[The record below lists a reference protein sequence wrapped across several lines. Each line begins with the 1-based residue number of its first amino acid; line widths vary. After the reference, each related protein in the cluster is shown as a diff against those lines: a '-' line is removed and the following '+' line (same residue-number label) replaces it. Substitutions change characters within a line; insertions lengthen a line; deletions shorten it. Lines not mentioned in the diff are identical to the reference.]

1 MVGGIKASRPR
12 LSTSAEDLFLD
23 LPTMSAPS
31 GEDHASDA
39 AAQVERAARTV
50 GRRAGPG
57 DAPRPPRREPRRAEA
72 PRLRGP
78 QHRAGA
84 HAQLPV
90 ARVDDR
96 IMHRYGYATVYA
108 II

>member
-1 MVGGIKASRPR
+1 MDGLGHVRR
-12 LSTSAEDLFLD
+12 
-23 LPTMSAPS
+23 
-31 GEDHASDA
+31 H

-50 GRRAGPG
+50 GRGAKPG

-90 ARVDDR
+90 ARLDDR
-96 IMHRYGYATVYA
+96 GLHSC
-108 II
+108 